1 MTQLLFFLYFAG
13 MTLFSSV
20 LTIGLRNPIYCT
32 LALLSTF
39 LHVAGLFV
47 LLNAEFLAAI
57 QIIIYAGA
65 VLILYLFV
73 LMLLD
78 LKSSEGVLHR
88 QTWIALF
95 FGLVILA
102 EILIVLFKSP
112 MLDKTAAGTAAV
124 PAVGNTEAIGISLFN
139 EYLLPFELV
148 GIILLGGII
157 GALVLAKQP
166 KPAAPAGENGSH
178 PLEVSLPRTGNG
190 HPEGTR
196 GAAPEEARSS
206 ALDQVGSAR

>member
-1 MTQLLFFLYFAG
+1 MAQLLFFLYFAG

-47 LLNAEFLAAI
+47 LLHAEFLAAI

-88 QTWIALF
+88 QAGIALF

-102 EILIVLFKSP
+102 EILIALFKSP
-112 MLDKTAAGTAAV
+112 MLDKSGGGTTAL
-124 PAVGNTEAIGISLFN
+124 PAVGNTEAIGLSIFN

-148 GIILLGGII
+148 GVILLGGII

-166 KPAAPAGENGSH
+166 RPETATGGNGAH
-178 PLEVSLPRTGNG
+178 AMKVPLPQSGNG
-190 HPEGTR
+190 HPEG
-196 GAAPEEARSS
+196 APDSVAEEARSS
-206 ALDQVGSAR
+206 ALDKVGSV

>member
-1 MTQLLFFLYFAG
+1 MAPLLFFLYFAG
-13 MTLFSSV
+13 MALFSSV

-47 LLNAEFLAAI
+47 LLHAEFLAAI

-95 FGLVILA
+95 FGSVILA

-112 MLDKTAAGTAAV
+112 ILEKSAANGAAAV
-124 PAVGNTEAIGISLFN
+124 PAVGNTEAIGLSLFN

-166 KPAAPAGENGSH
+166 RPEAPGWGNGAH
-178 PLEVSLPRTGNG
+178 ALEVPLPQTGNS
-190 HPEGTR
+190 HPEGT
-196 GAAPEEARSS
+196 PDSVTEETPSDV
-206 ALDQVGSAR
+206 LDKVVSV

>member
-1 MTQLLFFLYFAG
+1 MAQLLFFLYFSG
-13 MTLFSSV
+13 MALFSSV

-47 LLNAEFLAAI
+47 LLHAEFLAAI

-88 QTWIALF
+88 QTWLALF

-112 MLDKTAAGTAAV
+112 TLEGSAPGAAAL
-124 PAVGNTEAIGISLFN
+124 PAVGNTEAIGLSLFN
-139 EYLLPFELV
+139 EYLLPFEMV
-148 GIILLGGII
+148 GVILLGGII

-166 KPAAPAGENGSH
+166 RPDAKMGGNGAH
-178 PLEVSLPRTGNG
+178 ALEVPLPRTGNG
-190 HPEGTR
+190 HPEGT
-196 GAAPEEARSS
+196 PDSVTEEARRG
-206 ALDQVGSAR
+206 ALDKIGSS